1 MSLLSSTLGRA
12 PALEI
17 STRKYHFKEIL
28 SKILL
33 FYKRNLVENGDRTHW
48 SNSELCFLFYPKVSR
63 LFLFNNL
70 LFPFES
76 FIHSS
81 RSKLDFCCTTAIIER
96 IFNHFPSI
104 AQALASFRYKTA
116 MAHTWKGGGFMM
128 KAFIIRIYLVTFEH
142 KWS

>member
-48 SNSELCFLFYPKVSR
+48 SNSELCFLFYPQVSR

-81 RSKLDFCCTTAIIER
+81 RSKLDFCSTTAIIER

-116 MAHTWKGGGFMM
+116 MAHTLKGGLMM

-142 KWS
+142 K